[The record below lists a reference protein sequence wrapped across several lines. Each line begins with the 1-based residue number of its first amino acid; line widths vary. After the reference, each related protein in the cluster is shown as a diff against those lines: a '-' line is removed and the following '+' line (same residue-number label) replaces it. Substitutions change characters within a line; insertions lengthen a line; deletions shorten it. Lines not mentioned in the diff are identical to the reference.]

1 MNNTIV
7 EEWKIIKDFP
17 RYSISNKGRVKSY
30 IGKEPLLL
38 QPYINRGYAYV
49 KLYAR
54 EENRMSEAKL
64 KAIHRLVAQYFC
76 EDFSED
82 KHIHH
87 KDRNTRNNNAENLM
101 CLTEEQHREEHKKIN
116 AGEKGE

>member
-38 QPYINRGYAYV
+38 
-49 KLYAR
+49 
-54 EENRMSEAKL
+54 
-64 KAIHRLVAQYFC
+64 
-76 EDFSED
+76 
-82 KHIHH
+82 
-87 KDRNTRNNNAENLM
+87 
-101 CLTEEQHREEHKKIN
+101 
-116 AGEKGE
+116 